1 MATIINTANTISIA
15 ITPGE
20 DKLRPNTSV
29 RSIFTLGDYKIEEPV
44 TNPII
49 DLNAYKY
56 STSKVSTLDS
66 LGYSAYN
73 INRILQVQSN
83 EINFNPAQPTS
94 YAYFSSFYTKITTAI
109 NTITETFPYAVLSEK
124 FNIGNNITDIY
135 YDDFFNTTTLK
146 IDETSLI
153 NQGRVLY
160 KSGDT
165 RSTNI
170 YYDYSKY
177 AIQISGQSSIYSI
190 SEYNYDDLN
199 QKLYFKIP
207 GKIFSGN
214 SSTENLNIYIRPS
227 EQSLAQFENTI
238 SQIEYQ
244 LLYVGKFYV
253 PDTDQNEVVLNS
265 YLWPKTID
273 GFNPDSY
280 GNDFDS
286 FVDNITKDAN
296 LVDEEKTNI
305 FFRAIVPE
313 NLLELDSKTEIFKRL
328 MLVYADEFDK
338 LKKFIDVITYAHSIN
353 YNRVESVPNVYMQRL
368 ASLLGAKLTDSFS
381 NVDFFRYIAG
391 AADSSGLTYR
401 EYNLDLW
408 TKILTNINYLYKRK
422 GTRDAI
428 MFMFKILGAP
438 DCLIRFDE
446 FVYKVTS
453 PVSTTNT
460 DSLNSN
466 ISFAVDSDGYP
477 NINANPYIF
486 QEGGIG
492 RGNGQAY
499 VDFYEPAYNL
509 LKTADNLKTYVGS
522 SSITSTTIS
531 STRDTINS
539 KEVDVFLDA
548 AQLIECDVKNWYSLG
563 YGFWK
568 WGSTGTC
575 VQPYSAITFSSLTV
589 PFEYVL
595 DDATCSTLIPSNIT
609 AMTISEYVDYVYATF
624 VNPRNRKVAR
634 FYDYTT
640 SVYPNLKKIYMNY
653 MLWGGDFESN
663 RLVMKELE
671 AMLEI
676 IEKGFMTLGN
686 QFIPSTTIM
695 NGPATVYRNTVFN
708 RQKFVYKEGIN
719 DGSEFKRALPPDFNP
734 QIITNVIT
742 PKVNDIIKDDIVTT
756 QVDAFV
762 NDILTS
768 DLVVEKIETKVVNS
782 LNSSI
787 LNETISMNVLQEIKN
802 ELTLYSNPGTT
813 TIVFPIQ

>member
-1 MATIINTANTISIA
+1 MATLINTANTISVA

-29 RSIFTLGDYKIEEPV
+29 RSIFTFGDYRLEEPV
-44 TNPII
+44 SAPII
-49 DLNAYKY
+49 DLNTYKY
-56 STSKVSTLDS
+56 ATSKVSTLDS

-83 EINFNPAQPTS
+83 EINFDTAQPTS
-94 YAYFSSFYTKITTAI
+94 YAYFSSFYTKIATAI
-109 NTITETFPYAVLSEK
+109 NTITATFPYAVFSEK
-124 FNIGNNITDIY
+124 FNIGNNITDIS
-135 YDDFFNTTTLK
+135 YDNFFNTTTLK

-153 NQGRVLY
+153 NQGQVLY

-165 RSTNI
+165 NNVNL
-170 YYDYSKY
+170 YYDYSRY
-177 AIQISGQSSIYSI
+177 AIQISGQSSIYTI
-190 SEYNYDDLN
+190 SEYNYDSLN
-199 QKLYFKIP
+199 QKLYFKVP
-207 GKIFSGN
+207 GKLFTGN
-214 SSTENLNIYIRPS
+214 STTENINIYIRPS
-227 EQSLAQFENTI
+227 EQRLAQFENTI
-238 SQIEYQ
+238 SQLEYQ

-253 PDTDQNEVVLNS
+253 PSSEPNKLVLS
-265 YLWPKTID
+265 AYTWPKTID

-280 GNDFDS
+280 GGYFDTFTETITNDAALID
-286 FVDNITKDAN
+286 D
-296 LVDEEKTNI
+296 EKTNI

-328 MLVYADEFDK
+328 MYVYADEFDK

-353 YNRVESVPNVYMQRL
+353 YNRVESVPNVYLQRL
-368 ASLLGAKLTDSFS
+368 SNLLGLKLTDSFS
-381 NVDFFRYIAG
+381 NVEFFRYIAG

-408 TKILTNINYLYKRK
+408 AKILTNINYLYKRK
-422 GTRDAI
+422 GTRDSI

-446 FVYKVTS
+446 FVYKVTNS
-453 PVSTTNT
+453 VSTTNT
-460 DSLNSN
+460 DSVNSS
-466 ISFAVDSDGYP
+466 ISSAVGNDGYP
-477 NINANPYIF
+477 NINANPNIF
-486 QEGGIG
+486 QAGGTG
-492 RGNGQAY
+492 RGNGQDY
-499 VDFYEPAYNL
+499 IDFYEPAYTL
-509 LKTADNLKTYVGS
+509 LRTVDNIKTYTGS
-522 SSITSTTIS
+522 SSITSTTVS
-531 STRDTINS
+531 TTRDTINS

-575 VQPYSAITFSSLTV
+575 VSPYSAITFSSLTV

-595 DDATCSTLIPSNIT
+595 DDATCSTLIPTNIT

-624 VNPRNRKVAR
+624 VNPRNRKVVH

-653 MLWGGDFESN
+653 MLWGGGMESN

-671 AMLEI
+671 GLLEI

-719 DGSEFKRALPPDFNP
+719 DGSEFKKKLPPDFTP
-734 QIITNVIT
+734 QIITNLLT
-742 PKVNDIIKDDIVTT
+742 PKVNDIIKEDIITT
-756 QVDAFV
+756 QIEARV
-762 NDILTS
+762 NDLLKLDILA
-768 DLVVEKIETKVVNS
+768 EQIETLVIEPLV
-782 LNSSI
+782 SSI
-787 LNETISMNVLQEIKN
+787 LNETVSIDVLQEIKN
-802 ELTLYSNPGTT
+802 ELTLYGNPGTT
-813 TIVFPIQ
+813 PIVFPIQ